1 MNLQYRICTVSVH
14 KGKPDRS

>member
-1 MNLQYRICTVSVH
+1 MNLQYQICTVSVH